1 MLVVESAQF
10 MAAKRCDCVL
20 VVNEDDQLSGIF
32 TAKDIAYRVVAEGL
46 DARTTTVS
54 QIMTKN
60 PLCVTSDTSA
70 TEALDLMVQRGFRH
84 LPVCNEEGDI
94 FGLLDITKCLYEALE
109 KMERAFGSSQKL
121 YDALE
126 GVDQEW
132 SGGNPAQL
140 NEYMTHLRE
149 SMACPTLESV
159 LDGTPPAQV
168 KYKTNVK
175 EIAVLMRELHTTA
188 VLVTK
193 SHKLQGIFT
202 SKDIV
207 LRVVA
212 AGLNPEN
219 CTVARVMTPTPDT
232 ATPETT
238 VLDALKLMNKGHY
251 LNLPV
256 IGDGTIVGTVDV
268 LKLTYVTLKQMNA
281 IQGSNSEGG
290 PMWSRFWDSFSPS
303 AADLAENG
311 SQLSD
316 NSNNNSNNH
325 LAPPPFISPQPS
337 TSLKTYSDILPSESA
352 SMVNNNNE
360 ASSSSL
366 TTAVPIA
373 QDVFTFKFTLAEQKT
388 HRVVTKLTYNEL
400 LEAIRSKLP
409 PSQVENEKEWLT
421 LSYLDDEGDKVLIT
435 CDSDVLDAV
444 CLAMKAGQ
452 NKVKLFV
459 QDNRIDTSK
468 STISS
473 STTTT
478 ATERMTTFEEKIE
491 TAKEEK
497 TVDEISKG
505 SNSHIILSATIAL
518 VAATAA
524 GVYIY
529 SKASK
534 QR

>member
-1 MLVVESAQF
+1 
-10 MAAKRCDCVL
+10 
-20 VVNEDDQLSGIF
+20 
-32 TAKDIAYRVVAEGL
+32 
-46 DARTTTVS
+46 
-54 QIMTKN
+54 
-60 PLCVTSDTSA
+60 
-70 TEALDLMVQRGFRH
+70 
-84 LPVCNEEGDI
+84 
-94 FGLLDITKCLYEALE
+94 
-109 KMERAFGSSQKL
+109 
-121 YDALE
+121 
-126 GVDQEW
+126 
-132 SGGNPAQL
+132 
-140 NEYMTHLRE
+140 
-149 SMACPTLESV
+149 
-159 LDGTPPAQV
+159 
-168 KYKTNVK
+168 
-175 EIAVLMRELHTTA
+175 
-188 VLVTK
+188 
-193 SHKLQGIFT
+193 
-202 SKDIV
+202 
-207 LRVVA
+207 
-212 AGLNPEN
+212 
-219 CTVARVMTPTPDT
+219 
-232 ATPETT
+232 
-238 VLDALKLMNKGHY
+238 
-251 LNLPV
+251 
-256 IGDGTIVGTVDV
+256 
-268 LKLTYVTLKQMNA
+268 
-281 IQGSNSEGG
+281 
-290 PMWSRFWDSFSPS
+290 MWSRFWDSFSPS